1 MNNFWNIGT
10 ILIFGVVICLIIF
23 AAANYIF
30 SLEIDNILTLIAIFV
45 TVLSTLYSNY
55 KSDERVN
62 KQIKSSEEQFK
73 KQLEQ
78 NEKNLKVQL
87 LFNKKQESYIR
98 LYGILNKYGELFDD
112 EKVEH
117 YIINYRDYEPYNY
130 IDYEIF
136 SEIHQ
141 EIFVFS
147 SSPDFLYM
155 PYQIQKTIDNFLK
168 FVNNNLEGYDYFKYE
183 FDKNYYNAIEILSEI
198 YPILKQEIGF
208 KK

>member
-1 MNNFWNIGT
+1 MGT
-10 ILIFGVVICLIIF
+10 ILIFGLIICLIIC

-30 SLEIDNILTLIAIFV
+30 SLEIDNILTLVAIFI

-55 KSDERVN
+55 KSDERVD
-62 KQIKSSEEQFK
+62 KQIKSSEQQFK

-87 LFNKKQESYIR
+87 LFNKKQESYIK

-117 YIINYRDYEPYNY
+117 YIKNYRDYEPYKY
-130 IDYEIF
+130 MDYLTF

-141 EIFVFS
+141 EIFAFS

-155 PYQIQKTIDNFLK
+155 DYQIQKIIDYFLK
-168 FVNNNLEGYDYFKYE
+168 FVNNNLEHYDYYKYE
-183 FDKNYYNAIEILSEI
+183 YHENYFKAIEILAEI
-198 YPILKQEIGF
+198 YPLLKQEIGF